1 MNGYILLKD
10 VHGTKKNTRAFEK
23 LVNLMYTGTPYQ
35 NINILRGELI
45 VAKQDDPNFNY
56 QLWSDPNVLFY
67 SMEDNVAPLSEN
79 EFLLLEG
86 IRNPFDRFE
95 AFALCVKDYPRQY
108 LNLPVQDRDDNNVR
122 KEMSEIQN
130 INIKA
135 MARDVDPASNNLGVG
150 SLIQIPSSNQDTPRY
165 GTIKWIGLLPNVRGQ
180 IAGIELVN
188 NSYVLLL

>member
-10 VHGTKKNTRAFEK
+10 VHGTKINTGALNK
-23 LVNLMYTGTPYQ
+23 LFNLVSAGTPYQ

-79 EFLLLEG
+79 EFLLLGG
-86 IRNPFDRFE
+86 IRNPLDRFE
-95 AFALCVKDYPRQY
+95 AFALSVKDYPRQY
-108 LNLPVQDRDDNNVR
+108 LNLPVQDRDESNVQR
-122 KEMSEIQN
+122 EISEKH
-130 INIKA
+130 IKA
-135 MARDVDPASNNLGVG
+135 MACDVDPASNNLGVG
-150 SLIQIPSSNQDTPRY
+150 SLIQIPSSDQDTPRY
-165 GTIKWIGLLPNVRGQ
+165 GTIKWIGLLPNVRLQ

-188 NSYVLLL
+188 NSYVLSL